1 VFLRCEPIIYRE
13 CVNHANAQV
22 LKAPR
27 LRPGDRIRIV
37 SPSSPPDRRDV
48 ERAASVLESW
58 GLRVEFGQH
67 AFDRFGH
74 FLAGRDQDRLADFN
88 DALHDPG
95 VRAIFTTRGGKG
107 SYRIAHALDFESC
120 LKDPKPLIGFSDTTS
135 LHLALWNKSRVAGF
149 HGPHIAESSHFF
161 PKDSA
166 RQLRRALMEPEE
178 QVVHQDRHESSAVV
192 TIQGATATGILV
204 GGGLPSIAR
213 AVGWSCPS
221 FAGAILFIETIDTF
235 IGQIDGA
242 LTQLRCSG
250 CLKGLKGVAVGQFI
264 RSAEPKRG
272 KWSFIDVLLDQLG
285 DLGVPVLGGLP
296 IGHGPS
302 PPTIPLGTLATLDT
316 ASRTLTIEPGVL

>member
-1 VFLRCEPIIYRE
+1 MSVRYEPIIYRE
-13 CVNHANAQV
+13 CVNQANAQV

-37 SPSSPPDRRDV
+37 SPSSPPDRRSA
-48 ERAASVLESW
+48 ECAARVLEGW
-58 GLRVEFGQH
+58 GLHVESGQH

-74 FLAGRDQDRLADFN
+74 FLAGRDQDRLTDFN
-88 DALHDPG
+88 DALRDPN

-107 SYRIAHALDFESC
+107 AYRIAHALDFESC
-120 LKDPKPLIGFSDTTS
+120 LKYPKPLIGFSDTTS
-135 LHLALWNKSRVAGF
+135 LHLALWNECRVAGF
-149 HGPHIAESSHFF
+149 HGPHIAEDPHFF

-166 RQLRRALMEPEE
+166 RQLRRALMEPEV
-178 QVVHQDRHESSAVV
+178 QVVHQDPHESSAMV
-192 TIQGATATGILV
+192 TIQGSATGILV
-204 GGGLPSIAR
+204 GGNLGAIAR

-221 FAGAILFIETIDTF
+221 FAGAILLIEATDTF

-242 LTQLRCSG
+242 LTQLRRSG
-250 CLKGLKGVAVGQFI
+250 CLEGVKGIAVGQFI

-272 KWSFIDVLLDQLG
+272 GWSFIDVLRDQLG

-316 ASRTLTIEPGVL
+316 ASRTLTIEPGVS